1 VHDAS
6 RLHPTHADDTLAM
19 DPRRRT
25 LALIVLCLCALTTAI
40 DITITNV
47 ALPFIGKDLDASV
60 AGLQLVIDAYNI
72 VLAGLLILGG
82 GLADR
87 FGRRRIFLGGYVL
100 FGVSCV
106 LAALS
111 SSTGALIGARIV
123 MGVGAAAVIAPA
135 LAIVATMYPS
145 EERAR
150 AIAAWAVFGASGLA
164 LGPVIGGVL
173 LAHFWWGSVF
183 LVNVPLV
190 AVGVIVGLFVIPEST
205 KPGADRLDLLG
216 AAFSVAGLGL
226 LLGGV
231 IEGPQQGW
239 TSAAV
244 VAPLIAGVVLT
255 VAFVRHEL
263 RAPAPLFDVRVLTR
277 RVVSAGATTLLVCY
291 AVFTGMLF
299 LVPQWLQGVQGQ
311 SITTVG
317 LLLVPFAG
325 IFGLVSLRSAD
336 AVARFGERT
345 IITCG
350 LACCALGGLGLAVL
364 QQQLVGSIAATAL
377 IGLGL
382 AGLIAPASTVV
393 MNELP
398 EAKAGD
404 GSSLNMVSR
413 FVGGAVSVAV
423 VGSLLSSVYRPRI
436 LPAAGVSGAQLAEA
450 RGSLQGALEVVGR
463 LGPRGPAFASTVHDA
478 FNAGAQVGYLVIA
491 LASAL
496 AALWVWRALAPR
508 AEAAVSVT
516 SRAATT

>member
-135 LAIVATMYPS
+135 LAIVA
-145 EERAR
+145 
-150 AIAAWAVFGASGLA
+150 WAVFGASGLA

-239 TSAAV
+239 T
-244 VAPLIAGVVLT
+244 
-255 VAFVRHEL
+255 
-263 RAPAPLFDVRVLTR
+263 
-277 RVVSAGATTLLVCY
+277 
-291 AVFTGMLF
+291 
-299 LVPQWLQGVQGQ
+299 
-311 SITTVG
+311 
-317 LLLVPFAG
+317 
-325 IFGLVSLRSAD
+325 
-336 AVARFGERT
+336 
-345 IITCG
+345 
-350 LACCALGGLGLAVL
+350 
-364 QQQLVGSIAATAL
+364 
-377 IGLGL
+377 
-382 AGLIAPASTVV
+382 
-393 MNELP
+393 
-398 EAKAGD
+398 
-404 GSSLNMVSR
+404 
-413 FVGGAVSVAV
+413 
-423 VGSLLSSVYRPRI
+423 
-436 LPAAGVSGAQLAEA
+436 
-450 RGSLQGALEVVGR
+450 
-463 LGPRGPAFASTVHDA
+463 
-478 FNAGAQVGYLVIA
+478 
-491 LASAL
+491 
-496 AALWVWRALAPR
+496 
-508 AEAAVSVT
+508 
-516 SRAATT
+516 